1 MKGKAKLTL
10 KTKKD
15 FALQASNIFNAM
27 THSFNDKEKA
37 ETIRFFL
44 STITSRIATTFIMS
58 HYLSE
63 QKITPSKIYNMLS
76 PIYGSKSSFV
86 NYVALGKKRGYL
98 LLRSN
103 KDDRRQ
109 KYLYPSPAFIKIWCI
124 FLAKTK
130 GTELSSDID
139 WNSII
144 NTADKVS

>member
-1 MKGKAKLTL
+1 MTL

-15 FALQASNIFNAM
+15 FALQASNIFDAM

-44 STITSRIATTFIMS
+44 LTITSRIATTFIMS

-63 QKITPSKIYNMLS
+63 QKITPSKIYNTLS
-76 PIYGSKSSFV
+76 PVYGSKSSFV

-98 LLRSN
+98 LLRSD

>member
-63 QKITPSKIYNMLS
+63 QKITPSKSYNMLS

>member
-1 MKGKAKLTL
+1 MTL
-10 KTKKD
+10 NTKIY
-15 FALQASNIFNAM
+15 FALQSSNIFDAM

-37 ETIRFFL
+37 EIIRFFL

-63 QKITPSKIYNMLS
+63 QKITPSKIYNTLS

-98 LLRSN
+98 LLKSD

-144 NTADKVS
+144 KTANKVS

>member
-1 MKGKAKLTL
+1 MTL

-15 FALQASNIFNAM
+15 FALQASNIYDAM

-63 QKITPSKIYNMLS
+63 QKITPSKIYNTLS
-76 PIYGSKSSFV
+76 PIYGSKTSFV

-98 LLRSN
+98 FLECA

>member
-1 MKGKAKLTL
+1 MAL

-15 FALQASNIFNAM
+15 FATQASNIFDAM

-63 QKITPSKIYNMLS
+63 KKITPSRVYNKLS
-76 PIYGSKSSFV
+76 PLYGSKSSFV

-98 LLRSN
+98 FLECA

-109 KYLYPSPAFIKIWCI
+109 KYLYPSPTFVKIWCT

-130 GTELSSDID
+130 GDEISSDIN
-139 WNSII
+139 WNSIVD
-144 NTADKVS
+144 TAAKVKLKKIS

>member
-1 MKGKAKLTL
+1 MTL

-15 FALQASNIFNAM
+15 FALQASNIFDAM

-63 QKITPSKIYNMLS
+63 QKITPSKIYNTLS

-98 LLRSN
+98 FLECA

>member
-63 QKITPSKIYNMLS
+63 QKITPSKIYNTLS
-76 PIYGSKSSFV
+76 PLYGSKSSFV

>member
-1 MKGKAKLTL
+1 MTL

-15 FALQASNIFNAM
+15 FALQASNIFDAM

-37 ETIRFFL
+37 EIIRFFL

-63 QKITPSKIYNMLS
+63 QKITPSKIYNTLS

-98 LLRSN
+98 LLKSD

-109 KYLYPSPAFIKIWCI
+109 KYLYPSPEFIKIWCI

>member
-1 MKGKAKLTL
+1 MTL

-15 FALQASNIFNAM
+15 FALQASNIFDAM

-37 ETIRFFL
+37 EIIRFFL

-63 QKITPSKIYNMLS
+63 QKITPSKIYNTLS
-76 PIYGSKSSFV
+76 PVYGSKSSFV

-98 LLRSN
+98 LLRSD

-109 KYLYPSPAFIKIWCI
+109 KYLYPSPEFIKIWCI

>member
-1 MKGKAKLTL
+1 MTL

-15 FALQASNIFNAM
+15 FALQASNIFDAM

-63 QKITPSKIYNMLS
+63 QKITPSKIYNTLS

-98 LLRSN
+98 LLRSD

-139 WNSII
+139 WNSIVG
-144 NTADKVS
+144 TAAKVKLKKIS

>member
-1 MKGKAKLTL
+1 
-10 KTKKD
+10 
-15 FALQASNIFNAM
+15 
-27 THSFNDKEKA
+27 
-37 ETIRFFL
+37 
-44 STITSRIATTFIMS
+44 MS
-58 HYLSE
+58 L
-63 QKITPSKIYNMLS
+63 
-76 PIYGSKSSFV
+76 
-86 NYVALGKKRGYL
+86 LGKKRGYL

>member
-63 QKITPSKIYNMLS
+63 QKITPSKIYNTLS
-76 PIYGSKSSFV
+76 PIYGSKSTFV

>member
-1 MKGKAKLTL
+1 MTL

-15 FALQASNIFNAM
+15 FALQASNIFDAM

-37 ETIRFFL
+37 ETTRFFL

-63 QKITPSKIYNMLS
+63 QKITPSKIYNTLS

-98 LLRSN
+98 LLRSD
-103 KDDRRQ
+103 KDDRRK

>member
-1 MKGKAKLTL
+1 LTL

-15 FALQASNIFNAM
+15 FALQASNIFDAM

-37 ETIRFFL
+37 EIIRFFL
-44 STITSRIATTFIMS
+44 LTITSRIATTFIMS

-63 QKITPSKIYNMLS
+63 QKITPSKIYNTLS

-98 LLRSN
+98 LLKSD

-124 FLAKTK
+124 FLAKTI